1 MPKINNYPPFII
13 PFVNDTRATTKAPV
27 KSAIL
32 IDYNQFNYLIIKYL
46 FPDAEKIAA
55 STARGNAADD
65 IKSASGEI
73 YVELKRILNMTKCG
87 NTKDAFFR
95 DTLAPLITEDT
106 SIYKELEREIFS

>member
-1 MPKINNYPPFII
+1 MHNCQN
-13 PFVNDTRATTKAPV
+13 
-27 KSAIL
+27 
-32 IDYNQFNYLIIKYL
+32 
-46 FPDAEKIAA
+46 

-106 SIYKELEREIFS
+106 SVYKELEREIFS